1 MYLLYKIKVIKDNVE
16 LIINDL
22 NINLTGGNSVIIS
35 DEDFNKSEDIKKI
48 TKYIS
53 IEHFEDVKDIIEEK
67 EDKLVEKTTDE
78 VFIKKVDETYKPK
91 VTEEKEDKKDKIF
104 IANKDLNSQ
113 TPNASAFI
121 KEVKEVEAVEETKT
135 EDKKED
141 SEKKT
146 KKASTKKSDKAEKA
160 VKAEKTDK
168 KETKEVKTE
177 KVEKKEKVVED
188 IKAEPSKLDAI
199 DNLIAKGNEK
209 AKKEK

>member
-35 DEDFNKSEDIKKI
+35 DEDFDKSEDIKKI

-67 EDKLVEKTTDE
+67 EDKPVEEKTTDE

-91 VTEEKEDKKDKIF
+91 VTKEDKKDKIF

-113 TPNASAFI
+113 TPNATAF
-121 KEVKEVEAVEETKT
+121 VKEVEEVEEVEAVKETKT

-141 SEKKT
+141 SEKKA
-146 KKASTKKSDKAEKA
+146 KKASTKKSDKAD
-160 VKAEKTDK
+160 KAEKVDK

-177 KVEKKEKVVED
+177 NVEKKEKAVED

-209 AKKEK
+209 AKK